1 MPRLRPV
8 TLAPVCAGLA
18 VALVLSAAPLAAW
31 GPTGHR
37 VVGRI
42 ADGHL
47 TPEAAATVEEL
58 LGPTGLTHAGVWADD
73 VRSDPAFRHA
83 DPWHYISIDDGETLA
98 DTERN
103 PAGDVVQAIE
113 RHEAILA
120 DREASA
126 EDRANALRFLVH
138 FVGDIHQPLHVGR
151 RADRGGNS
159 VLVTFFDEPT
169 NLHSVWD
176 SRIIDH
182 RGLSFSELAEK
193 LDHVSDDEVT
203 RLQSATLADWAKES
217 YDLRAAVYPD
227 DNEHRLSWE
236 YVYHSWPVI
245 ERRLLEAG
253 VRLAGVVN
261 RVLGPAAEE
270 PGGGSS

>member
-1 MPRLRPV
+1 MLRLRTVPAV
-8 TLAPVCAGLA
+8 VVLVGLA
-18 VALVLSAAPLAAW
+18 AAFAPPLAAW

-47 TPEAAATVEEL
+47 TPEAASAVEEL

-98 DTERN
+98 DTARNER
-103 PAGDVVQAIE
+103 GDVVDAIE

-120 DREASA
+120 DRGAPA
-126 EDRANALRFLVH
+126 EERANALRFLVH

-159 VLVTFFDEPT
+159 ILVTFFDEPS
-169 NLHSVWD
+169 NLHAVWD
-176 SRIIDH
+176 SEIINH
-182 RGLSFSELAEK
+182 RRLSFSELAEK
-193 LDHVSDDEVT
+193 LDHLTAEEVA
-203 RLQSATLADWAKES
+203 RLQGATLADWAKES
-217 YDLRAAVYPD
+217 YDLRDAVYPQ
-227 DNEHRLSWE
+227 DNDLRLSWE

-245 ERRLLEAG
+245 ERRLMEAG
-253 VRLAGVVN
+253 VRLAGLVN
-261 RVLGPAAEE
+261 RVLGAS
-270 PGGGSS
+270 GGEAGGEAP

>member
-1 MPRLRPV
+1 MKTV
-8 TLAPVCAGLA
+8 T
-18 VALVLSAAPLAAW
+18 ALVTTTALVVTALLAAAPLTAW

-47 TPEAAATVEEL
+47 TPEAAAAVEEL

-98 DTERN
+98 DTARN
-103 PAGDVVQAIE
+103 EAGDVVEAIE
-113 RHEAILA
+113 RHQRILA
-120 DREASA
+120 DRNAPA
-126 EDRANALRFLVH
+126 EQRANALRFLVH

-151 RADRGGNS
+151 RADRGGNGI
-159 VLVTFFDEPT
+159 LVTFFDQPS
-169 NLHSVWD
+169 NLHAVWD
-176 SRIIDH
+176 SEIIDH
-182 RGLSFSELAEK
+182 RRLSFSELAEK
-193 LDHVSDDEVT
+193 LDHVSAEDVA
-203 RLQSATLADWAKES
+203 RLQAATLADWARES
-217 YDLRAAVYPD
+217 YDLREAVYPE
-227 DNEHRLSWE
+227 DNQHRLSWE

-245 ERRLLEAG
+245 ERRLQEAG

-261 RVLGPAAEE
+261 RALGKTTNERPSPER
-270 PGGGSS
+270 